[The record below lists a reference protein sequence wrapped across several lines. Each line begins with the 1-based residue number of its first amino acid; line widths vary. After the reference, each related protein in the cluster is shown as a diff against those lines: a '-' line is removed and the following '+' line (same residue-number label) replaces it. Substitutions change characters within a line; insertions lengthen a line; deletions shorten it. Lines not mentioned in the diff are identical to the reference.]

1 MKFMDKVRDVLY
13 DSIDYIFM
21 IVIVL
26 VVIGV
31 IGWRL
36 DVLFAKDALESQTPG
51 QVIVDNSGRVEDE
64 PKEPSEDPE
73 EAVEGEEVSE
83 GQEGEAEEPQDEP
96 DDQPAQPSTTIVEVE
111 IPVGSMPGKIGLIL
125 EEKGVVTS
133 SREFIAKAVE
143 LDLDT
148 KLKSGT
154 YKIQLGQP
162 IEDIVRLLTN

>member
-1 MKFMDKVRDVLY
+1 MKFIDRVRDVLY
-13 DSIDYIFM
+13 DSVDYIFM

-36 DVLFAKDALESQTPG
+36 DVLFAKDALESHTPG
-51 QVIVDNSGRVEDE
+51 QVIVDNSGRVDDE
-64 PKEPSEDPE
+64 PDEPSDEPE
-73 EAVEGEEVSE
+73 VTVEGEEGSE
-83 GQEGEAEEPQDEP
+83 GDEEPAGETQDEP
-96 DDQPAQPSTTIVEVE
+96 QQPAQPSTTIVQVE

-143 LDLDT
+143 LGLDT

>member
-1 MKFMDKVRDVLY
+1 MKFMDKIRDVLY
-13 DSIDYIFM
+13 DSVDYIFM

-36 DVLFAKDALESQTPG
+36 DVLFAKDALGSQQPG
-51 QVIVDNSGRVEDE
+51 QVIVDNSGREEYDPDQPSDE
-64 PKEPSEDPE
+64 PEVI
-73 EAVEGEEVSE
+73 VEGEEGSE
-83 GQEGEAEEPQDEP
+83 DQVAQDGEPQEEPG
-96 DDQPAQPSTTIVEVE
+96 QPAQPSITIVQVE

-143 LDLDT
+143 LGLDT

-154 YKIQLGQP
+154 YKIQLGLP
-162 IEDIVRLLTN
+162 TEEIVRLLTN